1 MEFNSLSVVY
11 GKPSEKFLKDQ
22 ALKQSLA
29 SEKKYYPEGRG
40 FKNASAADQEKL
52 ENQGAATTAEPDQP
66 PVDLLDFGGPPAT
79 PAILAQGA
87 TTGDLLD
94 TGVDD
99 LLGGFG
105 GNTNQNA
112 QGSNDLLGGDNNFA
126 QTNQNQD

>member
-52 ENQGAATTAEPDQP
+52 EN
-66 PVDLLDFGGPPAT
+66 
-79 PAILAQGA
+79 
-87 TTGDLLD
+87 
-94 TGVDD
+94 
-99 LLGGFG
+99 
-105 GNTNQNA
+105 
-112 QGSNDLLGGDNNFA
+112 
-126 QTNQNQD
+126 